1 MQQLKDSEIL
11 ARLIYRAFIG
21 PAAPGETDGVI
32 TFPMALGLH
41 ARVAAR
47 ETALETLRTMPAQEG
62 GFGGPARLVALA
74 DDAPAPKKSET
85 GLRGLNGGRC
95 TDEKRE
101 IYARLMAFVAAHGL
115 GARRKIAEASGGK
128 LTLTDVQDMTDA
140 KQVDI
145 KKWREANAAMTII
158 EETEDMEES
167 NGKDN

>member
-1 MQQLKDSEIL
+1 MEKLTDSEVL

-21 PAAPGETDGVI
+21 PAEPGDSENMI

-41 ARVAAR
+41 ARIAAMENLTEVR
-47 ETALETLRTMPAQEG
+47 PLTSGATVFG
-62 GFGGPARLVALA
+62 GFGGPARSTARA
-74 DDAPAPKKSET
+74 GDAPAPKKN
-85 GLRGLNGGRC
+85 GPDLRGLNGGRC

-115 GARRKIAEASGGK
+115 GARRMVAEASEGK

-158 EETEDMEES
+158 EATEDMEE
-167 NGKDN
+167 NV